1 MTTSII
7 SKYMKNILDE
17 YFSEN
22 IFHDTYLLIKN
33 DDELHNIISSIIIQ
47 NLSKKE
53 KNYILNNMDKPDED
67 ILQPKLTVFFNLSKN
82 TIINNTD
89 ITTSVK
95 EQSSN
100 SKKRK
105 LHDDTNQTD
114 YKKLKPYKDITLADN
129 TELDRQINSLLTN
142 LQIC

>member
-1 MTTSII
+1 MTSRII

-33 DDELHNIISSIIIQ
+33 DDELHNILSSIIIE

-53 KNYILNNMDKPDED
+53 KNYILNNMDNPLDNKS
-67 ILQPKLTVFFNLSKN
+67 QPKISVFFNLSKN
-82 TIINNTD
+82 TIINSPYK
-89 ITTSVK
+89 TSAVK
-95 EQSSN
+95 VDYFN

-105 LHDDTNQTD
+105 LHDDTNETG
-114 YKKLKPYKDITLADN
+114 YKKLKPYKDITTPYN
-129 TELDRQINSLLTN
+129 TQLDKKIDYLLKN